1 MHKTLSAAIFLCL
14 PLQAFSSTLE
24 VSSLGDPV
32 SFAQP
37 FQAQVTI
44 IERVNGLIYWA
55 EPKRTDVKSVEAV
68 KKFVSESRTTNYMA
82 SPFVFQLRL
91 AGVSKEDTDG
101 ADLTKDGFS
110 RQTTKSISEALEGN
124 SYIATC
130 YGQYT
135 NTIVPY
141 CDLHDANG
149 SSPVVG
155 LVRAGLLQPDA
166 QMGQPAEAER
176 RALGEAL
183 DAAKSEQIGIWKPF
197 HGMFRGLQ

>member
-1 MHKTLSAAIFLCL
+1 MHKTLYAALFLSM
-14 PLQAFSSTLE
+14 PFQVFATNLE
-24 VSSLGDPV
+24 VSSLGEPMP
-32 SFAQP
+32 FAEP

-55 EPKRTDVKSVEAV
+55 EPKRDDSKSVGAIN
-68 KKFVSESRTTNYMA
+68 KYVSESRTTNYMA

-91 AGVSKEDTDG
+91 AGVSKEVADG
-101 ADLTKDGFS
+101 ADLTKDGFAKE
-110 RQTTKSISEALEGN
+110 TTKSISDALEGN
-124 SYIATC
+124 SYRATC
-130 YGQYT
+130 YGQYS

-149 SSPVVG
+149 ASPIIG

-166 QMGQPAEAER
+166 QMGQPAEVER
-176 RALGEAL
+176 RNLSSAL
-183 DAAKSEQIGIWKPF
+183 DAAKAEQVGMWKPF